1 MILENVPRIVGMI
14 YAVVAFVV
22 LAYLFKTDRF
32 TRRIGYVFLAISAA
46 MGFLVFTPM
55 LPYQFQVLLLGD
67 IDALG
72 APLAGVLVGLSGIL
86 MLTLLFGRL
95 FCGYLCPI
103 GAVQELMYCLPGK
116 KIRLGHKMLAIAI
129 RLVFLGVIAIA
140 GIVWSI
146 SLLSYVGMHQFFH
159 LNMTSMFFLVF
170 LAIVAVSIVVYRPFC
185 RLACPYG
192 ALLSLAA
199 RKSFFKL
206 RRNDMCIECGACE
219 KACPTDEAKRG
230 DLKQECYLCDRC
242 REVCPVNAIAYR
254 RRTDNRK

>member
-1 MILENVPRIVGMI
+1 MILENVPRVVGMI
-14 YAVVAFVV
+14 YAVAAFAI

-55 LPYQFQVLLLGD
+55 LPSQFQVLLLGD

-72 APLAGVLVGLSGIL
+72 VPLAGVLVGLSGIL
-86 MLTLLFGRL
+86 LLTMLFGRL

-103 GAVQELMYCLPGK
+103 GAVQELMYRLPGR
-116 KIRLGHKMLAIAI
+116 KIQLGHKTLAMAI
-129 RLVFLGVIAIA
+129 RLVLLGVIAIA

-146 SLLSYVGMHQFFH
+146 SLLSYVGIDTFFH
-159 LNMTSMFFLVF
+159 LNVTSMFFLVF

-185 RLACPYG
+185 RLICPYG

-199 RKSFFKL
+199 RKSVFKL
-206 RRNDMCIECGACE
+206 WRNDTCIECGKCE
-219 KACPTDEAKRG
+219 RICPTDEAKQG

-242 REVCPVNAIAYR
+242 REICPVDAIAYR
-254 RRTDNRK
+254 RRMKDGK

>member
-1 MILENVPRIVGMI
+1 MVLENIPKIVGMI
-14 YAVVAFVV
+14 YAVAAFAI

-32 TRRIGYVFLAISAA
+32 TRRIGYAFLAISAA

-55 LPYQFQVLLLGD
+55 LPYQFQMLLLGD

-72 APLAGVLVGLSGIL
+72 VPLAGVLVGLSGIL
-86 MLTLLFGRL
+86 LLTLLFGRL

-116 KIRLGHKMLAIAI
+116 KIRLGHKTLAMAI

-140 GIVWSI
+140 GILWSVAVLPYFGI
-146 SLLSYVGMHQFFH
+146 YQFFH
-159 LNMTSMFFLVF
+159 LDVASMFFLVF
-170 LAIVAVSIVVYRPFC
+170 LAIVAFSIVIYRPFC
-185 RLACPYG
+185 RLVCPYG

-199 RKSFFKL
+199 RKGVFKL
-206 RRNDMCIECGACE
+206 RRNDACIECGKCE
-219 KACPTDEAKRG
+219 RVCPTDEAKRG

-242 REVCPVNAIAYR
+242 REVCPANAIAYR
-254 RRTDNRK
+254 RGTEDGK